1 MFRNALLKSFEKAKV
16 DLVDKFYIAINIE
29 NAIFKDPENNNM
41 YCYPIDPYKN
51 AIEILSKI
59 SKRDDIKIIF
69 ISNIDNYFISKIFH
83 FLKKNGL
90 ESNYLFGENP
100 EVTYANKKYFKPN
113 NFYYNILLDERSGF
127 NPTIDW
133 VVLDEFLD
141 KNKYHS
147 NAVNNKF
154 LTHIQDRLE
163 IESEYFEL
171 KLENLEILTE
181 IKIKL
186 NEIDLMRK
194 SLKI

>member
-51 AIEILSKI
+51 ALEILSKI

-141 KNKYHS
+141 KNKYPS
-147 NAVNNKF
+147 
-154 LTHIQDRLE
+154 QQPQPYW
-163 IESEYFEL
+163 S
-171 KLENLEILTE
+171 
-181 IKIKL
+181 
-186 NEIDLMRK
+186 RK
-194 SLKI
+194 PRKTN